1 MKKGFTLIELLAV
14 LVVLA
19 ILALISVPITI
30 RIINN
35 ARENSYKRSIEAYGK
50 AFEKVIALDNMDN
63 VSNDYSLLSNLVN
76 KVDKMYTGNR
86 VSCDFSSSSNTDD
99 DYSTLIKGK
108 LVLRGCTVNNN
119 EQTYKYED
127 GKVEIQQVYDL
138 FSIGQSIKVNGKLY
152 YVINKDGKYKDYV
165 VALKDAPLKVE
176 QVNTYG
182 VGYIN
187 RYTND
192 HVDTVYDINGYGG
205 LTFYSSETCGYV
217 NGSRQAINC
226 KSNYNESDIKYTV
239 DNWSSDKFQNGELK
253 EVKLDG
259 YGSYKARLLTIEDII
274 ESGGGEGYCCSG
286 NPDESKSTRYIG
298 GQHFFSYFPYYWTM
312 SKYKGLN
319 MDRHQNEVFY
329 IDSHGF
335 ADPSQIYSGRDY
347 VVRPVINVYKDKIES
362 SD

>member
-1 MKKGFTLIELLAV
+1 MNKNGFTLIELLAV

-19 ILALISVPITI
+19 ILALISIPITI
-30 RIINN
+30 RIINQS
-35 ARENSYKRSIEAYGK
+35 RENSYKRSIANYAK
-50 AFEKVIALDNMDN
+50 ALENYIALKNMDN
-63 VSNDYSLLSNLVN
+63 ASNDYSLLSNLVN

-205 LTFYSSETCGYV
+205 LTFYSSETCGIV
-217 NGSRQAINC
+217 NGRIITSDCDNDYRT
-226 KSNYNESDIKYTV
+226 SDIRHVV
-239 DNWSSDKFQNGELK
+239 DNWGIEEFKKGELK
-253 EVKLDG
+253 EVALDG
-259 YGSYKARLLTIEDII
+259 YGSYKARLLTVEDMI
-274 ESGGGEGYCCSG
+274 ESGAWKVDCCSG
-286 NPDESKSTRYIG
+286 DSDNLKSIRYVSSLP
-298 GQHFFSYFPYYWTM
+298 FFINFPYYWTM
-312 SKYKGLN
+312 SNYKGLN
-319 MDRHQNEVFY
+319 MDRHQNKVFY
-329 IDSHGF
+329 IDSYGF
-335 ADPSQIYSGRDY
+335 ADPLSVYSGREY
-347 VVRPVINVYKDKIES
+347 VVRPVINVYKDKIDKE
-362 SD
+362 